1 MICETTSDS
10 TMGATPEGTRYGPN
24 RAEGVLA
31 SERTVLRLITRNTP
45 LPELLDEVCRRAET
59 LLGEGASCSILLLD
73 ADGVHARVG
82 GAPSMPAHFSA
93 ALDGLAIGP
102 QAGSCGT
109 AMYERRMVAVED
121 IETDPLWAGYRHLAL
136 PLGLRAC
143 WSVPFENDAGTV
155 LGAFA
160 VYHRARRRPSA
171 EEEAMLHDISHSV
184 GLAVHQDAM
193 AQRLAHSE
201 EHHRLVVDHLN
212 EGIVVQSRDGVVL
225 ACNPSA
231 QRILRASDEL
241 VGHDILTVM
250 VRAYHENGSP
260 VTEADRPTTQ
270 VLASGQPLIGAT
282 IGLELIDGDIIWITE
297 NVVPIIKPGDSEPSS
312 VLISFTDIGPVREA
326 QRQLKFLATRDSLTG
341 LYNRAYLTERMRDLC
356 APGGAVGMG
365 ELARVA
371 VLFVDLDGF
380 KKVND
385 TAGHEAGDVLL
396 CSVAERLSACIA
408 LDDTLARV
416 GGDEFVIVVSAYEN
430 TAHLIALAQRILDMI
445 AVPFAVADNEYYLGA
460 SIGISLFPEDGQ
472 DVPTLMRNADSAMY
486 HAKQCGR
493 NNFQFFTA
501 ELNRHLQRRFTIE
514 QLLRRALASG
524 ELSLVYQPI
533 VDSQCGHTIGAEA
546 LLRWY
551 NSELGNVSPVEFIP
565 VAEDAGLIVEI
576 GAWVLARACE
586 QVAQW
591 RRTLAPDLIVAVN
604 LSPRQFSEGLVE
616 RIERCLAQSGLEPAA
631 LELEITERL
640 LMSDS
645 DTVLPMLSALSA
657 MGVRIS
663 VDDFGTGYSSLS
675 YLKRFPLH
683 NLKIDRSFVAGLPD
697 HRDSIAITQAVVAMA
712 HSLGMNVTA
721 EGVETAEQAA
731 FLRGI
736 DCDKQQG
743 YFYSRPV
750 GASAYARSL
759 CTGDLSCHSTST
771 QS

>member
-1 MICETTSDS
+1 MTCEATSENKLE
-10 TMGATPEGTRYGPN
+10 AAPEGRYGSN
-24 RAEGVLA
+24 LAEGVVA

-45 LPELLDEVCRRAET
+45 LPELLDEVCRRAEA

-73 ADGVHARVG
+73 ADGVHVRVG
-82 GAPSMPAHFSA
+82 GAPSLPAHYSA
-93 ALDGLAIGP
+93 AIDGTAIGP
-102 QAGSCGT
+102 RAGSCGT
-109 AMYERRMVAVED
+109 AMYERRLVVVED
-121 IETDPLWAGYRHLAL
+121 IETDPLWADFRHLAL
-136 PLGLRAC
+136 PIGLRAC
-143 WSVPFENDAGTV
+143 WSVPFENDSGVV

-160 VYHRARRRPSA
+160 VYYRVPRRPGA
-171 EEEAMLHDISHSV
+171 EEEAMLRDIGHSV
-184 GLAVHQDAM
+184 GLAVHQDTM
-193 AQRLAHSE
+193 VQRLAHSE
-201 EHHRLVVDHLN
+201 EHHRLVVDHLI

-231 QRILRASDEL
+231 QRILRATPQI
-241 VGHDILTVM
+241 VGRSIHTVM
-250 VRAYHENGSP
+250 VRAYHEDGSL
-260 VTEADRPTTQ
+260 VVDAARPTAQ
-270 VLASGQPLIGAT
+270 VLSTGKPVLGVTIGVELIG
-282 IGLELIDGDIIWITE
+282 GDIVWITE
-297 NVVPIIKPGDSEPSS
+297 NVVPIIKPGESEPGS

-341 LYNRAYLTERMRDLC
+341 LYNRAYLTERMRDLFT
-356 APGGAVGMG
+356 PHMSSGMG
-365 ELARVA
+365 ELASVA

-385 TAGHEAGDVLL
+385 TAGHEAGDSLL

-408 LDDTLARV
+408 PEDTLARV
-416 GGDEFVIVVSAYEN
+416 GGDEFVIVISAYEN
-430 TAHLIALAQRILDMI
+430 SGHLIGLARRVLDMI

-460 SIGISLFPEDGQ
+460 SIGISRFPEDGQ
-472 DVPTLMRNADSAMY
+472 DVATLMRNADSAMY
-486 HAKQCGR
+486 HAKQRGR

-501 ELNRHLQRRFTIE
+501 ELNQHLQRRFTIE
-514 QLLRRALASG
+514 QSLRRALAG
-524 ELSLVYQPI
+524 NELSLVYQPI
-533 VDSQCGHTIGAEA
+533 VDSHDGRTIGAEA

-551 NSELGNVSPVEFIP
+551 NSELGNVSPGEFIP

-576 GAWVLARACE
+576 GDFVLARACE

-591 RRTLAPDLIVAVN
+591 RRTLAPELIVAVN
-604 LSPRQFSEGLVE
+604 LSPRQFNDGLVE
-616 RIERCLAQSGLEPAA
+616 RIERCLAQSGLEPTA

-645 DTVLPMLSALSA
+645 ETVLPMLSALNA

-731 FLRGI
+731 FLRAI

-743 YFYSRPV
+743 YLYSRPV
-750 GASAYARSL
+750 GASAYARALWDAQLNVADAS
-759 CTGDLSCHSTST
+759 
-771 QS
+771 

>member
-1 MICETTSDS
+1 MTCEATSDS
-10 TMGATPEGTRYGPN
+10 TQDATPDGTRYGPN
-24 RAEGVLA
+24 LAESVLA
-31 SERTVLRLITRNTP
+31 SERTLLRLITRNTP
-45 LPELLDEVCRRAET
+45 LPELLNEVCRRAET
-59 LLGEGASCSILLLD
+59 LLGDGASCSILLLD
-73 ADGVHARVG
+73 ADGIHANVA
-82 GAPSMPAHFSA
+82 GAPSLPAHYSE
-93 ALDGLAIGP
+93 ALCGLVIGP
-102 QAGSCGT
+102 RVGSCGT

-121 IETDPLWAGYRHLAL
+121 IETDPLWNDFRHLAL

-160 VYHRARRRPSA
+160 VYHRTSRRPSA
-171 EEEAMLHDISHSV
+171 EEEAVLRDISQSV
-184 GLAVHQDAM
+184 GLAVHQDTM
-193 AQRLAHSE
+193 AKRLARSE

-212 EGIVVQSRDGVVL
+212 EGIVVQSREGIVL

-231 QRILRASDEL
+231 QRILRASTDL
-241 VGHDILTVM
+241 IGHDILTVM
-250 VRAYHENGSP
+250 VRAYYEDGSLI
-260 VTEADRPTTQ
+260 TGADRPTAR
-270 VLASGQPLIGAT
+270 VLATGKPLLGVT
-282 IGLELIDGDIIWITE
+282 IGLELTDGDVIWITE
-297 NVVPIIKPGDSEPSS
+297 NVVPITRPGESEPSS
-312 VLISFTDIGPVREA
+312 LLISFTDIGPVREA
-326 QRQLKFLATRDSLTG
+326 QRQLTYLATRDSLTG
-341 LYNRAYLTERMRDLC
+341 LYNRAYLSERMRDLF
-356 APGGAVGMG
+356 APDWGHGGQ
-365 ELARVA
+365 EPARVA

-385 TAGHEAGDVLL
+385 TAGHEAGDALL
-396 CSVAERLSACIA
+396 CSVAERLSACVGP
-408 LDDTLARV
+408 DETLARV
-416 GGDEFVIVVSAYEN
+416 GGDEFAIVINGYGDTEQLNAV
-430 TAHLIALAQRILDMI
+430 AQRILDMI
-445 AVPFAVADNEYYLGA
+445 AVPFEVADNEYYLGA

-486 HAKQCGR
+486 LAKQRGR

-514 QLLRRALASG
+514 QSLRRALAG
-524 ELSLVYQPI
+524 NELSLVYQPI
-533 VDSQCGHTIGAEA
+533 VDSRRGRTIGAEA

-551 NSELGNVSPVEFIP
+551 NSELGDVSPVEFIP
-565 VAEDAGLIVEI
+565 IAEDAGLIVDI
-576 GAWVLARACE
+576 GHWVLSRACA
-586 QVAQW
+586 QAAQW
-591 RRTLAPDLIVAVN
+591 RRTLAPDLIIAVN
-604 LSPRQFSEGLVE
+604 LSPRQFDTGMVA
-616 RIERCLAQSGLEPAA
+616 RVERCLAQSGLEPHA

-645 DTVLPMLSALSA
+645 DAVLPMLSGLSG

-721 EGVETAEQAA
+721 EGVETEAQAA

-743 YFYSRPV
+743 YLYSRPV
-750 GASAYARSL
+750 GACAYARGLIDSRL
-759 CTGDLSCHSTST
+759 ALADEH
-771 QS
+771 